1 VQILQ
6 IGERQIMRFFARA
19 LKPAG
24 WCAVRNKAQVR
35 VHLIIPSMRCTL
47 TNILLFSCWR
57 LGYKL
62 GLPPH
67 CWLLPLLLGF
77 VCLQGVKYLGVCGGH
92 TARIYLRRVQVFMRR
107 QARSRSHI
115 HTRGPGTRAM
125 YVYLY
130 IEVGAGAVKVM
141 LIKLHAPRK
150 SGPKILSLQWRVNF
164 VIITGAAIIIR
175 RGAYAHA
182 NSSVSFR
189 LGCDERAK

>member
-1 VQILQ
+1 
-6 IGERQIMRFFARA
+6 
-19 LKPAG
+19 
-24 WCAVRNKAQVR
+24 
-35 VHLIIPSMRCTL
+35 
-47 TNILLFSCWR
+47 
-57 LGYKL
+57 
-62 GLPPH
+62 
-67 CWLLPLLLGF
+67 
-77 VCLQGVKYLGVCGGH
+77 
-92 TARIYLRRVQVFMRR
+92 
-107 QARSRSHI
+107 
-115 HTRGPGTRAM
+115 M

-182 NSSVSFR
+182 NSSVSSR